1 LEEHVQ
7 TASLTP
13 LAIALRALRETLN
26 FSLMGWAT
34 LLGVEKST
42 VYRWESGAVLVPQ
55 FVLQDLHCR
64 LNHDDESW
72 TQAHQWRARIRNRPD
87 VEQLLTTVGLLNA
100 SSSDHTAPAPHDPQP
115 AV

>member
-1 LEEHVQ
+1 LEDVQ
-7 TASLTP
+7 TASLNP
-13 LAIALRALRETLN
+13 PAIALRALRETLN
-26 FSLMGWAT
+26 FSQMSWAI

-42 VYRWESGAVLVPQ
+42 VWRWETGATLVPQ
-55 FVLQDLHCR
+55 FVLQNLHCR

-72 TQAHQWRARIRNRPD
+72 NHARKWRARICTRPD

-100 SSSDHTAPAPHDPQP
+100 SLSDHTAAAPHDPKP